1 MKTFRIIKKLSQLGR
16 IGYYYFNLT
25 YVLKTRLFELKFL
38 MKKKK
43 RNFTLIQLNFIKI
56 KTMQVILSFY
66 NYDSYNKL
74 EKNSVVQCSINAV
87 VELKLFRIRK
97 LV

>member
-1 MKTFRIIKKLSQLGR
+1 
-16 IGYYYFNLT
+16 
-25 YVLKTRLFELKFL
+25 
-38 MKKKK
+38 
-43 RNFTLIQLNFIKI
+43 LIQLNFIKI

>member
-1 MKTFRIIKKLSQLGR
+1 MSRRYYARDIANFLYNEQIFLWFAFKLDCFNEEEKT
-16 IGYYYFNLT
+16 
-25 YVLKTRLFELKFL
+25 KFHFDSTEFY
-38 MKKKK
+38 KDKDDADD
-43 RNFTLIQLNFIKI
+43 IQL
-56 KTMQVILSFY
+56 L
-66 NYDSYNKL
+66 YDSYNKL